1 MCQHINNNIHQGKT
15 NGKNNNAISIL
26 IKVRDFQGGT
36 TLNLVCLEGCLAHMN
51 DVKPAPSVLG
61 VFS

>member
-1 MCQHINNNIHQGKT
+1 MCQHINNNIHHGKT
-15 NGKNNNAISIL
+15 NGKNSDAISIL
-26 IKVRDFQGGT
+26 IKVRDFQGGN
-36 TLNLVCLEGCLAHMN
+36 TLNLVCLEGYLAQTN